1 MFSMRAERSHSAGDM
16 GHPADTEAAT
26 FLESMGLGLEPGMDL
41 EPGMGL
47 GLGLEPGMNL
57 EPGMGL
63 GLGVEPALLAGMDTG
78 SDFRA
83 IGFSNDR

>member
-47 GLGLEPGMNL
+47 GLG
-57 EPGMGL
+57 
-63 GLGVEPALLAGMDTG
+63 VEPALLAGMDTG